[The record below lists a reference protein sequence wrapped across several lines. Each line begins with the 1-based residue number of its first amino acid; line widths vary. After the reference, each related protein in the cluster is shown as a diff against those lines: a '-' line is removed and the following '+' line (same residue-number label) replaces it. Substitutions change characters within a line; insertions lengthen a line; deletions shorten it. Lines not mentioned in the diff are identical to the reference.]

1 MEGASK
7 GARRKNDE
15 TRLPAN
21 MRACGKVRARDLARL
36 NQGHNLRAG
45 TLLCLDRHVDPRAMD
60 SDDEFDD
67 ARLGFNVSEDD
78 KGTPSAGPRLEGT

>member
-1 MEGASK
+1 
-7 GARRKNDE
+7 
-15 TRLPAN
+15 

-45 TLLCLDRHVDPRAMD
+45 TLLCLDRHDPLAMD

-67 ARLGFNVSEDD
+67 ARLGLNVSEDD
-78 KGTPSAGPRLEGT
+78 KCTPSAGPRLEGT